1 MQCSTSLA
9 IRSIG
14 IWLKIEVNVSIF
26 PMYCIHNKDEN
37 KELCFAGIFL
47 VHSSLKSFPAQTA
60 ILWHVLQDF
69 PCLLFYS

>member
-1 MQCSTSLA
+1 MQCSISLA

-47 VHSSLKSFPAQTA
+47 VYSSLKSFPAQTA
-60 ILWHVLQDF
+60 ILWHV
-69 PCLLFYS
+69 S